1 MRRTTTDGTT
11 VVRETT
17 TVDQETQRTQAVGAR
32 PAPSL
37 ARAGGSMAIAT
48 VVSRASG
55 LLSKLLLI
63 TIVGVDVLNDSY
75 QVATTLPTMINE
87 LLLGGVLT
95 SVAIPLLVRAETED
109 EDRGESYA
117 QWMVTM
123 AAVLLGAGTV
133 VAIACAPL
141 LTDLFVSSDTDANP
155 ELVTA
160 FAYLVLPGIVF
171 YGLSALL
178 SAILNTRNVF
188 GLPTWAPVLNNV
200 VVIATLG
207 VYWLMPGE
215 ISLDPVRMG
224 EPKLLVLGL
233 GTMLG
238 VALQAMVLLPAM
250 KRTGFRFRW
259 RWGWDRRLAE
269 FGGLAFWVLLYVGLG
284 FASMVVLTRVA
295 THDPGAITAYNMQWL
310 IAQVPYGVLG
320 VSLLTALM
328 PKMSRAA
335 ATNDT
340 GGLVGDLSFGNR
352 MSSILLMPF
361 SALLTVAG
369 VSIGLAVF
377 AHGASGIEGGEAIGT
392 ALALS
397 AFGLVPYAITL
408 LQLRVFYAM
417 KDART
422 PTLIQ
427 AVIVVVRI
435 GLLYAFLAISPP
447 DKLAVG
453 VSIAMSL
460 SFVVGALVGQVWL
473 RLRLGRLRT
482 GYTAWTICLTVVA
495 SAIAFGAATG
505 LAWLVVHLLGFESR
519 VANAWV
525 EVVIQTVVGL
535 PLSFLL
541 LALFRVPEVKPAIGK
556 ISRLVGR
563 R

>member
-1 MRRTTTDGTT
+1 MSGTT
-11 VVRETT
+11 MVTEE
-17 TVDQETQRTQAVGAR
+17 QPQG
-32 PAPSL
+32 PSL

-48 VVSRASG
+48 IVSRASG

-63 TIVGVDVLNDSY
+63 TILGVGALNDSY

-95 SVAIPLLVRAETED
+95 SVAIPLLVRAEKED
-109 EDRGESYA
+109 GDGGEAYA
-117 QWMVTM
+117 QWMITM
-123 AAVLLGAGTV
+123 SAVLLGVGTV
-133 VAIACAPL
+133 IAVACAPL
-141 LTDLFVSSDTDANP
+141 LTGLFIDSPNAKP

-171 YGLSALL
+171 YGMSALIG
-178 SAILNTRNVF
+178 AILNTRHVF
-188 GLPTWAPVLNNV
+188 GLPTWAPVLNNL
-200 VVIATLG
+200 VVIVTLG

-215 ISLDPVRMG
+215 ISIDPVRMG

-238 VALQAMVLLPAM
+238 VALQASVLVPALR
-250 KRTGFRFRW
+250 RTGFKFRW
-259 RWGWDRRLAE
+259 RWGWDRRLSE

-284 FASMVVLTRVA
+284 FVSMMVLTKVA
-295 THDPGAITAYNMQWL
+295 THDDGAITAYNMQWL

-335 ATNDT
+335 AAHDNDA
-340 GGLVGDLSFGNR
+340 LVGDLSFGNR

-361 SALLTVAG
+361 SALMTVSG
-369 VSIGLAVF
+369 VSIGLALF
-377 AHGASGIEGGEAIGT
+377 SFGNSGIEDGETIGT

-408 LQLRVFYAM
+408 LQLRVFYAL

-427 AVIVVVRI
+427 GIIVAVRI
-435 GLLYAFLAISPP
+435 ALLYGFLAFSPP

-460 SFVVGALVGQVWL
+460 SFVVGALVGQLWL
-473 RLRLGRLRT
+473 RIRLGRLRT

-495 SAIAFGAATG
+495 SAIAFGVATG
-505 LAWLVVHLLGFESR
+505 LAWLAVRVLGIESR
-519 VANAWV
+519 VAGAWV
-525 EVVIQTVVGL
+525 EVVIQTIVGL

-541 LALFRVPEVKPAIGK
+541 LALFRVPEVKPAVAK

>member
-1 MRRTTTDGTT
+1 
-11 VVRETT
+11 
-17 TVDQETQRTQAVGAR
+17 
-32 PAPSL
+32 
-37 ARAGGSMAIAT
+37 MAIAT

-117 QWMVTM
+117 QWMVTI

>member
-1 MRRTTTDGTT
+1 
-11 VVRETT
+11 VAQ
-17 TVDQETQRTQAVGAR
+17 QEQQQN
-32 PAPSL
+32 APSL
-37 ARAGGSMAIAT
+37 ARAGGSMAVAT
-48 VVSRASG
+48 IVSRASG
-55 LLSKLLLI
+55 LLSKLLLTAI
-63 TIVGVDVLNDSY
+63 IGINVLNDSY

-95 SVAIPLLVRAETED
+95 SVAIPLLVRAEKED
-109 EDRGESYA
+109 GDGGESYA
-117 QWMVTM
+117 QWLITM
-123 AAVLLGAGTV
+123 SAVVLGIGT
-133 VAIACAPL
+133 AIAVACAPL
-141 LTDLFVSSDTDANP
+141 LTALFIGSSNANP
-155 ELVTA
+155 ALVTA

-171 YGLSALL
+171 YGLSALV
-178 SAILNTRNVF
+178 SAILNTRHVF

-200 VVIATLG
+200 VVIITLCA
-207 VYWLMPGE
+207 YWLMPGE
-215 ISLDPVRMG
+215 ISLDPVEMG
-224 EPKLLVLGL
+224 QPKLLVLGL
-233 GTMLG
+233 GTMAG
-238 VALQAMVLLPAM
+238 VAVQALVLVPALR
-250 KRTGFRFRW
+250 RTGFRFRW

-269 FGGLAFWVLLYVGLG
+269 FGGLAFWVLLYVALG
-284 FASMVVLTRVA
+284 FVSMVVLTRVA
-295 THDPGAITAYNMQWL
+295 THDDGAITVYNMQWL

-328 PKMSRAA
+328 PRMSRAA
-335 ATNDT
+335 AADDT
-340 GGLVGDLSFGNR
+340 GALVGDLAFGNR

-361 SALLTVAG
+361 SALLTVGG

-377 AHGASGIEGGEAIGT
+377 AHGESGVEGGEAIGT

-408 LQLRVFYAM
+408 LQLRVFYAL

-422 PTLIQ
+422 PTVIQ

-435 GLLYAFLAISPP
+435 GLLYAFLAFAPA

-453 VSIAMSL
+453 VSVAMSL

-473 RLRLGRLRT
+473 RVRLGRLRT

-505 LAWLVVHLLGFESR
+505 LAWLAVQGLGIESR
-519 VANAWV
+519 VTGAWV
-525 EVVIQTVVGL
+525 EIAIQSVVGL
-535 PLSFLL
+535 PLSFAL
-541 LALFRVPEVKPAIGK
+541 LALFRVPEVKPALDK

>member
-1 MRRTTTDGTT
+1 LSG
-11 VVRETT
+11 TT
-17 TVDQETQRTQAVGAR
+17 TVTQQEQQG
-32 PAPSL
+32 PSL

-48 VVSRASG
+48 IVSRASG

-63 TIVGVDVLNDSY
+63 TIVGVDALNDSY

-95 SVAIPLLVRAETED
+95 SVAIPLLVRAEKED
-109 EDRGESYA
+109 ADGGEAYA
-117 QWMVTM
+117 QWMITM
-123 AAVLLGAGTV
+123 SAVVLGVGTIIAV
-133 VAIACAPL
+133 ACAPL
-141 LTDLFVSSDTDANP
+141 LTELFIDSPNAKP

-171 YGLSALL
+171 YGLSALIG
-178 SAILNTRNVF
+178 AILNTRHVF
-188 GLPTWAPVLNNV
+188 GLPTWAPVLNNL
-200 VVIATLG
+200 VVIVTLV
-207 VYWLMPGE
+207 VYSLMPGE
-215 ISLDPVRMG
+215 ISIDPVRMG

-238 VALQAMVLLPAM
+238 VALQASVLVPALR
-250 KRTGFRFRW
+250 RTGFTFRW
-259 RWGWDRRLAE
+259 RWGWDRRLSE
-269 FGGLAFWVLLYVGLG
+269 FGGLAFWVLLYVALG
-284 FASMVVLTRVA
+284 FASMIVLTKVA
-295 THDPGAITAYNMQWL
+295 THDDGAITVYNMQWL

-335 ATNDT
+335 AAHDT
-340 GGLVGDLSFGNR
+340 GALVGDLAFGNR
-352 MSSILLMPF
+352 MSAILLMPF
-361 SALLTVAG
+361 SALMTVSG
-369 VSIGLAVF
+369 VSIGLSLF
-377 AHGASGIEGGEAIGT
+377 AFGKSDIAGGEAIGT

-408 LQLRVFYAM
+408 LQLRVFYAL

-422 PTLIQ
+422 PTIIQ
-427 AVIVVVRI
+427 AIIVVVRI
-435 GLLYAFLAISPP
+435 GLLYGFLAVSPP

-460 SFVVGALVGQVWL
+460 SFVVGALVGQLWL

-505 LAWLVVHLLGFESR
+505 LAWLAVELLGIESR
-519 VANAWV
+519 VAGAWV
-525 EVVIQTVVGL
+525 EVVIQTIVGL
-535 PLSFLL
+535 PLAFLL
-541 LALFRVPEVKPAIGK
+541 LALFRVPEVRPAIAK

>member
-1 MRRTTTDGTT
+1 MT
-11 VVRETT
+11 
-17 TVDQETQRTQAVGAR
+17 QEQ
-32 PAPSL
+32 PPSL
-37 ARAGGSMAIAT
+37 ARAGGSMAVAT
-48 VVSRASG
+48 IVSRASG
-55 LLSKLLLI
+55 LLSKLLLLAI
-63 TIVGVDVLNDSY
+63 IGVGVVNDSY

-95 SVAIPLLVRAETED
+95 SVAIPLLVRAEKED
-109 EDRGESYA
+109 GDGGESYA
-117 QWMVTM
+117 QWMITM
-123 AAVLLGAGTV
+123 SAVILGVGTLIAV
-133 VAIACAPL
+133 ACAPL
-141 LTDLFVSSDTDANP
+141 LTAMFIGSSEAKP

-171 YGLSALL
+171 YGLSALIG
-178 SAILNTRNVF
+178 AILNTRHVF

-200 VVIATLG
+200 VVILTLG

-215 ISLDPVRMG
+215 ISFDPVAMG
-224 EPKLLVLGL
+224 QPKLLVLGL

-238 VALQAMVLLPAM
+238 VAVQASVLIPALR
-250 KRTGFRFRW
+250 RTGFRFRW
-259 RWGWDRRLAE
+259 RWGWDRRLSE
-269 FGGLAFWVLLYVGLG
+269 FGGLAFWVLLYVALG
-284 FASMVVLTRVA
+284 FVSMVVLTRVA
-295 THDPGAITAYNMQWL
+295 THHAGAITVYNMQWL

-335 ATNDT
+335 AADDKDA
-340 GGLVGDLSFGNR
+340 LVGDLAFGNR
-352 MSSILLMPF
+352 MSAILLMPF
-361 SALLTVAG
+361 SALMTVAG

-377 AHGASGIEGGEAIGT
+377 SLGESGLGGGESIGT

-408 LQLRVFYAM
+408 LQLRVFYAL

-435 GLLYAFLAISPP
+435 GLLYGFLAISPP

-460 SFVVGALVGQVWL
+460 SFVVGALVGQLWL

-505 LAWLVVHLLGFESR
+505 LAWLAVHLLGIESP
-519 VANAWV
+519 VAGAWV
-525 EVVIQTVVGL
+525 EVVIQTIVGL

-541 LALFRVPEVKPAIGK
+541 LALFRVPEVKPAVAK

>member
-1 MRRTTTDGTT
+1 LSG
-11 VVRETT
+11 TT
-17 TVDQETQRTQAVGAR
+17 TVAQEQQG
-32 PAPSL
+32 PSL
-37 ARAGGSMAIAT
+37 ARAGGSMAVAT
-48 VVSRASG
+48 IVSRASG

-63 TIVGVDVLNDSY
+63 TIVGVGALNDSY

-95 SVAIPLLVRAETED
+95 SVAIPLLVRAEKED
-109 EDRGESYA
+109 GDGGEAYA
-117 QWMVTM
+117 QWMITM
-123 AAVLLGAGTV
+123 SAVVLGVGTV
-133 VAIACAPL
+133 IAVASAPL
-141 LTDLFVSSDTDANP
+141 LTGLFIDSSNAKP

-171 YGLSALL
+171 YGLSALIG
-178 SAILNTRNVF
+178 AILNTRHVF
-188 GLPTWAPVLNNV
+188 GLPTWAPVLNNL
-200 VVIATLG
+200 VVIVTLG

-215 ISLDPVRMG
+215 ISIDPVRMG

-238 VALQAMVLLPAM
+238 VALQASVLVPALR
-250 KRTGFRFRW
+250 RTGFRFRW
-259 RWGWDRRLAE
+259 RWGWDRRLSE
-269 FGGLAFWVLLYVGLG
+269 FGGLAFWVLMYVALG
-284 FASMVVLTRVA
+284 FVSMVVLTKVA
-295 THDPGAITAYNMQWL
+295 THDEGAITVYNMQWL

-335 ATNDT
+335 AADDK
-340 GGLVGDLSFGNR
+340 GALVGDLSFGNR
-352 MSSILLMPF
+352 MSSIMLMPF
-361 SALLTVAG
+361 SALMTVSG

-377 AHGASGIEGGEAIGT
+377 SFGNSGIEGGEAIGT

-408 LQLRVFYAM
+408 LQLRVFYAL

-427 AVIVVVRI
+427 GIIVAVRI
-435 GLLYAFLAISPP
+435 ALLYGFLAFSPP

-460 SFVVGALVGQVWL
+460 SFVVGALVGQLWL
-473 RLRLGRLRT
+473 RIRLGRLRT

-495 SAIAFGAATG
+495 SAIAFGLATG
-505 LAWLVVHLLGFESR
+505 LAWLAVRVLGIESR
-519 VANAWV
+519 VAGAWV
-525 EVVIQTVVGL
+525 EVVIQTIVGL

-541 LALFRVPEVKPAIGK
+541 LALFRVPEVKPAVAK

>member
-1 MRRTTTDGTT
+1 MT
-11 VVRETT
+11 
-17 TVDQETQRTQAVGAR
+17 QEQPPG
-32 PAPSL
+32 PSL
-37 ARAGGSMAIAT
+37 ARASGSMAVAT
-48 VVSRASG
+48 IVSRASG

-63 TIVGVDVLNDSY
+63 AIVGVDVLNDSY

-95 SVAIPLLVRAETED
+95 SVAIPLLVRAEKED
-109 EDRGESYA
+109 GDRGESYA
-117 QWMVTM
+117 QWMITM
-123 AAVLLGAGTV
+123 SAVILGIGTII
-133 VAIACAPL
+133 AIACAPL
-141 LTDLFVSSDTDANP
+141 LTALFIDSSDAKP

-171 YGLSALL
+171 YGLSALIG
-178 SAILNTRNVF
+178 AILNTRHVF

-200 VVIATLG
+200 VVIATLV

-224 EPKLLVLGL
+224 QPKLLVLGL

-238 VALQAMVLLPAM
+238 VALQASVLVPALR
-250 KRTGFRFRW
+250 RTGFRFRW
-259 RWGWDRRLAE
+259 RWGWDRRLSE
-269 FGGLAFWVLLYVGLG
+269 FGGLAFWVLLYVALG
-284 FASMVVLTRVA
+284 FVSMVVLTKVA
-295 THDPGAITAYNMQWL
+295 THDRGAITVYNMQWL

-335 ATNDT
+335 AAHDT
-340 GGLVGDLSFGNR
+340 GALVGDLAFGNR

-361 SALLTVAG
+361 SALMTVSG
-369 VSIGLAVF
+369 VSIGLALFSFGKSDV
-377 AHGASGIEGGEAIGT
+377 GGGEEIGT

-408 LQLRVFYAM
+408 LQLRVFYAL

-422 PTLIQ
+422 PTIIQ
-427 AVIVVVRI
+427 GIIVAVRI
-435 GLLYAFLAISPP
+435 ALLYGFLAIAPP

-453 VSIAMSL
+453 VSVAMSL
-460 SFVVGALVGQVWL
+460 SFVVGALVGQLWL
-473 RLRLGRLRT
+473 RIRLGRLRT

-495 SAIAFGAATG
+495 SAIAFAAATG
-505 LAWLVVHLLGFESR
+505 LAWLAVRVLGIESR
-519 VANAWV
+519 VAGAWV
-525 EVVIQTVVGL
+525 EVVIQAIVGL

>member
-1 MRRTTTDGTT
+1 MSG
-11 VVRETT
+11 TT
-17 TVDQETQRTQAVGAR
+17 TVTQEQPQG
-32 PAPSL
+32 PSL

-48 VVSRASG
+48 IVSRASG

-63 TIVGVDVLNDSY
+63 TILGVDALNDSY

-95 SVAIPLLVRAETED
+95 SVAIPLLVRAEKED
-109 EDRGESYA
+109 GDRGESYA
-117 QWMVTM
+117 QWMITM
-123 AAVLLGAGTV
+123 SAVVLGIGTIIAV
-133 VAIACAPL
+133 ACAPL
-141 LTDLFVSSDTDANP
+141 LTGLFIDSPNAKP

-171 YGLSALL
+171 YGLSALIG
-178 SAILNTRNVF
+178 AVLNTRHVF
-188 GLPTWAPVLNNV
+188 GLPTWAPVLNNL
-200 VVIATLG
+200 VVIVTLG

-238 VALQAMVLLPAM
+238 VALQASVLVPALR
-250 KRTGFRFRW
+250 RTGFRFRW
-259 RWGWDRRLAE
+259 RWGWDRRLSE
-269 FGGLAFWVLLYVGLG
+269 FGGLAFWVLLYVALG
-284 FASMVVLTRVA
+284 FASMVVLTKVA
-295 THDPGAITAYNMQWL
+295 THYDGAITVYNMQWL

-335 ATNDT
+335 AAHDT
-340 GGLVGDLSFGNR
+340 DALVGDLAFGNR

-361 SALLTVAG
+361 SALMTVSG
-369 VSIGLAVF
+369 VSIGLALF
-377 AHGASGIEGGEAIGT
+377 AHGRSGVDGGESIGT

-408 LQLRVFYAM
+408 LQLRVFYAL

-422 PTLIQ
+422 PTIIQ
-427 AVIVVVRI
+427 GIIVVARI
-435 GLLYAFLAISPP
+435 ALLYGFLAISPP

-460 SFVVGALVGQVWL
+460 SFVVGALVGQLWL

-505 LAWLVVHLLGFESR
+505 LAWLAVRVLGIESR
-519 VANAWV
+519 VAGAWV
-525 EVVIQTVVGL
+525 EVVIQTIVGL

-541 LALFRVPEVKPAIGK
+541 LALFRVPEVKPALGK